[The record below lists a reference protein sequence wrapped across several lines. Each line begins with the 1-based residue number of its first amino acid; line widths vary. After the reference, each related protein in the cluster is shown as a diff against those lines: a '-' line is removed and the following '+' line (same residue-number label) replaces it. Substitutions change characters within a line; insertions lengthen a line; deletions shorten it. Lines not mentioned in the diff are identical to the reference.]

1 MASTEHF
8 GAEVRVTLTDGRVLA
23 AKVARP
29 LGRGPENPLPMELLE
44 AKFLNCA
51 TRALPMG
58 TAERLLVTLRGVG
71 AVADMRGVMDAMV
84 PAAALAAD

>member
-8 GAEVRVTLTDGRVLA
+8 GAEVRVTLKDGRVLT

-51 TRALPMG
+51 TRALPKEA
-58 TAERLLVTLRGVG
+58 AETLLATLRSLDEVED
-71 AVADMRGVMDAMV
+71 VRGVMEAMV
-84 PAAALAAD
+84 PATALAAD